1 MLMENEFS
9 KPMKLHRFFA
19 WGAVI
24 CLVLTIYTGYNK
36 N

>member
-1 MLMENEFS
+1 MRNKFS

-19 WGAVI
+19 YASVV
-24 CLVLTIYTGYNK
+24 CMVLCMYTGYNR